1 MPHFKYLVMTG
12 YFLFC
17 SAKDLLAVDW
27 YLNAKVRTN
36 QNAGIEQHR
45 GHEQHCGQVLQ
56 SDKLHIRSSF
66 FTSGNLTAGFTILL
80 TVAL

>member
-17 SAKDLLAVDW
+17 RAKDLLTVDW

-36 QNAGIEQHR
+36 RNTSTSTSTSTSTNSAAR
-45 GHEQHCGQVLQ
+45 N
-56 SDKLHIRSSF
+56 SD
-66 FTSGNLTAGFTILL
+66 
-80 TVAL
+80 TVRTCCYLCTLG